1 MPKVILAYLE
11 GIFYSPSKLTC
22 TLMASVL
29 GNRGGHDQFT
39 RLLSHA
45 ASVGQTLLTAIV
57 FRLFGELKGGFLIID
72 DTVIK
77 KQFSRS
83 IQNVFW
89 VYSSKE
95 TRSVLGMNFVL
106 LTWSN
111 GTVTIPLA
119 FRVWRND
126 KKTKIDLAIQLLR
139 HARHT
144 LRLSP
149 DYVLFDSFYG
159 AGDVLKMLDRYG
171 WKYVTQFKKNRKL
184 DGVQLQRCKRNPY
197 WLAKGALTSGS
208 EVTIAKHGKNYFAT
222 NDHSLDS
229 AGIRALYKKRWPIEE
244 VFRFLH
250 SKLGMDDC
258 QARSA
263 KAQANHI
270 ALCMVAHV
278 LIERERI
285 DRKCSRYYVK
295 RILSLKRE
303 RFNFVAMK
311 TISQC
316 A

>member
-1 MPKVILAYLE
+1 
-11 GIFYSPSKLTC
+11 
-22 TLMASVL
+22 MASVL
-29 GNRGGHDQFT
+29 GNRGSHDQFT

-45 ASVGQTLLTAIV
+45 ASVGQTLLTASIC
-57 FRLFGELKGGFLIID
+57 RLFGELKGGYLIID

-77 KQFSRS
+77 KQYSRN
-83 IQNVFW
+83 IENVFW

-119 FRVWRND
+119 FRMWKRD
-126 KKTKIDLAIQLLR
+126 GRSKIDLAVQLLR
-139 HARHT
+139 YAHHT
-144 LRLSP
+144 LKLSP
-149 DYVLFDSFYG
+149 DYMLFDSFYA
-159 AGDVLKMLDRYG
+159 AGDILKLLKKYR
-171 WKYVTQFKKNRKL
+171 WKYVTQLKKNRIFNS
-184 DGVQLQRCKRNPY
+184 VQLQRFKRNPY
-197 WLAKGALTSGS
+197 WLAKGALSDGC

-222 NDHSLDS
+222 NNHSLDN

-258 QARSA
+258 QARSER
-263 KAQANHI
+263 AQSNHI
-270 ALCMVAHV
+270 ALCMVAHIV
-278 LIERERI
+278 IERERI
-285 DRKCSRYYVK
+285 DRNFTRYQLK
-295 RILSLKRE
+295 RMLSLRRE
-303 RFNFVAMK
+303 QFDFVAMK

>member
-1 MPKVILAYLE
+1 MPKTILAYLE

-22 TLMASVL
+22 TLMAQVL
-29 GNRGGHDQFT
+29 GRRGSHDQFT

-45 ASVGQTLLTAIV
+45 AVVGQTLLTTIIC
-57 FRLFGELKGGFLIID
+57 RLFGELKGGYLIID

-77 KQFSRS
+77 KQFSRV

-119 FRVWRND
+119 FRVWKND
-126 KKTKIDLAIQLLR
+126 GKTKIDLALTLIR
-139 HARHT
+139 YAKRT

-159 AGDVLKMLDRYG
+159 AGDVLKVLDRYR
-171 WKYVTQFKKNRKL
+171 WKYVTQCKKNRKL
-184 DGVQLQRCKRNPY
+184 DDVQLQERRRNPY
-197 WLAKGALTSGS
+197 WLEKGMLTNGC

-229 AGIRALYKKRWPIEE
+229 AGIRTLYKKRWPIEE

-258 QARSA
+258 QARSEQ
-263 KAQANHI
+263 KQSNHI
-270 ALCMVAHV
+270 TLCMIAHI

-285 DRKCSRYYVK
+285 DRKCSRYHVK
-295 RILSLKRE
+295 RMLSLKRE

-311 TISQC
+311 MISQG